1 MTDND
6 DAARAS
12 DDQKGSAESES
23 WIAEQ
28 VRLITL
34 EDGLS

>member
-1 MTDND
+1 MSDND
-6 DAARAS
+6 NAAS
-12 DDQKGSAESES
+12 FDNDIEGTAESES

-34 EDGLS
+34 EGLD

>member
-1 MTDND
+1 MSDND
-6 DAARAS
+6 NDPAGVNES
-12 DDQKGSAESES
+12 EGSAESES

-34 EDGLS
+34 EDGLG

>member
-1 MTDND
+1 MSDND
-6 DAARAS
+6 TAGFDNES
-12 DDQKGSAESES
+12 EGSAESES

-34 EDGLS
+34 EGLD